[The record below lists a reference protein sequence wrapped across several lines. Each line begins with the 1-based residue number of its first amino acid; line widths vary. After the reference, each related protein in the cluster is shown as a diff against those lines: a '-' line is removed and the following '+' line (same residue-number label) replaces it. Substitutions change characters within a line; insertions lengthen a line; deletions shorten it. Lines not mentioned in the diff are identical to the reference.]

1 MLTKDAIL
9 RKMTRALTASTA
21 SRLCNFVYPAYVQ
34 TFHGLDSTKFDYQGM
49 LTAPIPALLP
59 GGYISASD
67 VNDTIGWPH
76 LAADGLAMRNRVQVA
91 ATLADYYRKRA
102 NEYDTLY
109 ATAAWQPN
117 CRSCTTAS
125 SGRCAAQPSWNWPQQ
140 LVTGQ
145 QSQRLS
151 RARSLRRIS
160 TPRCWQ
166 SRHRWWEGRIH
177 AVQTWFSSEVLIAV
191 QFSQRRCATCLPGHA
206 AVREHG
212 KQALPAPARVRK

>member
-109 ATAAWQPN
+109 ATAAWQSELPILHN
-117 CRSCTTAS
+117 CLVGQVRGATVLELAAATGYWTAV
-125 SGRCAAQPSWNWPQQ
+125 AAPVASAVVATDIN
-140 LVTGQ
+140 
-145 QSQRLS
+145 
-151 RARSLRRIS
+151 
-160 TPRCWQ
+160 PRCWQ

-191 QFSQRRCATCLPGHA
+191 QFSQRQCATCLPGHA